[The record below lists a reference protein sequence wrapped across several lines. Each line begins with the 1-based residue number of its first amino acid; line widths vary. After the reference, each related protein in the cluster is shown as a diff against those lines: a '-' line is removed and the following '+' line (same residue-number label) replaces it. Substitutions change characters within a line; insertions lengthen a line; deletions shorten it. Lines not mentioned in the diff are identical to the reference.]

1 MLKYLL
7 KKTIKTDEGYKR
19 YQLLWLPLRILLIL
33 VIYLVVYRQ
42 FGLSSTF
49 YGMVIGS
56 SIPLV
61 MHLIWLFRLLNNPK
75 RLNAARLR
83 LTDERRKIVE
93 QEVWAHIG
101 WIMMLL
107 TTCLMV
113 SVLCLG
119 SIQLNVY
126 PFIGVVYAML
136 IYRWVKLRK

>member
-19 YQLLWLPLRILLIL
+19 YQLLWLPLKILLIL
-33 VIYLVVYRQ
+33 VMYVVIYQQ
-42 FGLSSTF
+42 FGMSSTF
-49 YGMVIGS
+49 YGVVVGS
-56 SIPLV
+56 SMPLAIYF
-61 MHLIWLFRLLNNPK
+61 IWLVRLLRDPK
-75 RLNAARLR
+75 RLKAARLR

-101 WIMMLL
+101 WVMMLL

-113 SVLCLG
+113 SVLFLG
-119 SIQLNVY
+119 TIQLNVY
-126 PFIGVVYAML
+126 PFIGIVYAML

>member
-33 VIYLVVYRQ
+33 VMYVVAYQQ
-42 FGLSSTF
+42 FGMSSTF
-49 YGMVIGS
+49 YGVVVGS
-56 SIPLV
+56 SMPLAIYF
-61 MHLIWLFRLLNNPK
+61 IWLVRLLRDPK
-75 RLNAARLR
+75 RLKAARLR

-101 WIMMLL
+101 WVMMLL

-113 SVLCLG
+113 SVLFLG
-119 SIQLNVY
+119 TIQLNVY
-126 PFIGVVYAML
+126 PFIGIVYAML

>member
-33 VIYLVVYRQ
+33 IMYVVIYQQ
-42 FGLSSTF
+42 FGMSSTF
-49 YGMVIGS
+49 YGVVVGS
-56 SIPLV
+56 SMPLAIYF
-61 MHLIWLFRLLNNPK
+61 IWLVRLLRDPK
-75 RLNAARLR
+75 RLKAARLR

-101 WIMMLL
+101 WVMMLL

>member
-7 KKTIKTDEGYKR
+7 KRNIKTDEGYKK
-19 YQLLWLPLRILLIL
+19 YQLVWLPLRILLIL

-49 YGMVIGS
+49 YGMVIGG
-56 SIPLV
+56 SIPFICYI
-61 MHLIWLFRLLNNPK
+61 IWLIRVLSNPK
-75 RLNAARLR
+75 RLKAARLR

-101 WIMMLL
+101 WVMMLL

-113 SVLCLG
+113 SVLFLG
-119 SIQLNVY
+119 TIQLNVY
-126 PFIGVVYAML
+126 PFIGIVYAML

>member
-33 VIYLVVYRQ
+33 IMYVVIYQQ
-42 FGLSSTF
+42 FGMSSTF
-49 YGMVIGS
+49 YGVVVGS
-56 SIPLV
+56 SMPLAIYF
-61 MHLIWLFRLLNNPK
+61 IWLVRLLRDPK
-75 RLNAARLR
+75 RLKAARLR

-101 WIMMLL
+101 WVMMLL

-113 SVLCLG
+113 SVLFLG
-119 SIQLNVY
+119 TIQLNVY
-126 PFIGVVYAML
+126 PFIGIVYAML
-136 IYRWVKLRK
+136 IYR